1 MHQVPRLGLF
11 IREFFRYGDV
21 SVEILDKDLEIAIQ
35 LEKGE
40 ASLVET

>member
-11 IREFFRYGDV
+11 IREFFRYGNV
-21 SVEILDKDLEIAIQ
+21 SVEILNKDLEIAIQ

-40 ASLVET
+40 ASLVKR